1 MVFTKRLRD
10 GARRREITCSVRIWK
25 HPHVKVGGRYPMEE
39 GEIEVDTNRADR
51 AHDTWLR
58 GKLMTGRAMRSAVMA
73 WTLGIGIQRSCPRHR
88 ASDIGFDP
96 RAGAGIRVCGCRGT
110 AENRQARERRE
121 RLRGPA
127 LLSRA
132 ARGKGAS

>member
-51 AHDTWLR
+51 A
-58 GKLMTGRAMRSAVMA
+58 A
-73 WTLGIGIQRSCPRHR
+73 RHL
-88 ASDIGFDP
+88 AS
-96 RAGAGIRVCGCRGT
+96 
-110 AENRQARERRE
+110 RQADD
-121 RLRGPA
+121 GPRYA
-127 LLSRA
+127 
-132 ARGKGAS
+132 